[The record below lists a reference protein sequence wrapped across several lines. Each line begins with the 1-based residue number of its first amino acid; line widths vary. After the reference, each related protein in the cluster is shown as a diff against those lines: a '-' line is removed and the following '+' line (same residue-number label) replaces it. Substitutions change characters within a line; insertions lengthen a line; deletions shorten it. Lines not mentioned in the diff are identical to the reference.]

1 MASMPLLAVVSCT
14 LFACVAAAAPAGA
27 KNGACCLA
35 PLPVPR
41 DWLGSSRFAAGLVL
55 PVLFLVSDDMR
66 PSIGGHYALPEA
78 HTPNLERLMDEG
90 ITFARAYI
98 QYSYCSPSRNS

>member
-1 MASMPLLAVVSCT
+1 MHLVRLCRSCR
-14 LFACVAAAAPAGA
+14 ACGSQERCVLPRSTPCAPGA
-27 KNGACCLA
+27 THRC
-35 PLPVPR
+35 

-55 PVLFLVSDDMR
+55 AVLFLVSDDMR

>member
-1 MASMPLLAVVSCT
+1 MRAASLHSLCPGRDAPVRLAGLIALRV
-14 LFACVAAAAPAGA
+14 
-27 KNGACCLA
+27 
-35 PLPVPR
+35 
-41 DWLGSSRFAAGLVL
+41 AGLVL
-55 PVLFLVSDDMR
+55 AVLFLVSDDMR

>member
-1 MASMPLLAVVSCT
+1 MHLVRLCRSRRARGSQERCVQPLHGSLC
-14 LFACVAAAAPAGA
+14 PG
-27 KNGACCLA
+27 
-35 PLPVPR
+35 R

-55 PVLFLVSDDMR
+55 AVLFLVSDDMR

>member
-1 MASMPLLAVVSCT
+1 
-14 LFACVAAAAPAGA
+14 
-27 KNGACCLA
+27 
-35 PLPVPR
+35 
-41 DWLGSSRFAAGLVL
+41 VL

>member
-1 MASMPLLAVVSCT
+1 MRAASLHSLCPGRD
-14 LFACVAAAAPAGA
+14 APVR
-27 KNGACCLA
+27 L
-35 PLPVPR
+35 
-41 DWLGSSRFAAGLVL
+41 AGLIALRGGTRVA
-55 PVLFLVSDDMR
+55 VLFLVSDDMR

>member
-1 MASMPLLAVVSCT
+1 MLA
-14 LFACVAAAAPAGA
+14 
-27 KNGACCLA
+27 
-35 PLPVPR
+35 
-41 DWLGSSRFAAGLVL
+41 
-55 PVLFLVSDDMR
+55 VLFLVSDDMR